1 MMGLRNRSY
10 YHRFTSEAACQNHRN
25 FSIPPTQLSTMSLP
39 AVLISALTVY
49 PVYFLGIDPITL
61 ISLVIS

>member
-1 MMGLRNRSY
+1 MMGLRHRSY
-10 YHRFTSEAACQNHRN
+10 YHRFASEAVCRNHRN
-25 FSIPPTQLSTMSLP
+25 FSITPTQLSAMSLP

-49 PVYFLGIDPITL
+49 PVYFLGTDPITL